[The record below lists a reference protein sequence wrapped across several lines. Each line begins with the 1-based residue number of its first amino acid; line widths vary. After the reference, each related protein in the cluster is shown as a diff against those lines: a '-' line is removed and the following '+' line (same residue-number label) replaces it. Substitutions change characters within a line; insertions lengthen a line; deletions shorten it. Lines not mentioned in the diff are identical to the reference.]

1 MKRFFL
7 LVLLFAGPRPEA
19 GRAQT
24 APPATAAATAATP
37 AATTEQARLLAAV
50 DAHPAPDTGRVNR
63 LNALAFTQRAASP
76 RQSAATLR
84 EALALAQQ
92 LNYTRGQAQARLGLG
107 FYHRKRSEYG
117 PAIDNTLR
125 AQEAFTWLRDRP
137 NQLGCLYN
145 LAYIFSG
152 QGNFPQALLNA
163 RQGLLLAEAI
173 DDQKW
178 LVLMN
183 MQLGNIST
191 SLGEYDKARDYLQ
204 AGQQLAERVQD
215 GPGLSQGLR
224 GLGQLYRTQG
234 QWAAAR
240 SYYEQDAAL
249 ARRLG
254 DVPGALVEEVNIA
267 DMHERQGHYPAAFA
281 TGRQVLRSL
290 RQLDMVGYVPL
301 AQLVLARAHLHT
313 GRPDSTLTYAQASLA
328 AGQRSGVKETSRD
341 AAEVLAQASAA
352 QNDFPAAYRY
362 QTLLGLYRDS
372 LNSREL
378 IRRTTA
384 LHYSYD
390 MGQQQ
395 ARIKLLLKD
404 QKQTAQDSRRQLV
417 LLLTLLGF
425 LTLLAGT
432 LALLL
437 RHLRHQQRAH
447 QQISQANDEL
457 RHLRETVTRQ
467 KYALEKLAVS
477 NEQLTPSPG
486 GAAHR

>member
-1 MKRFFL
+1 MKQLFL
-7 LVLLFAGPRPEA
+7 LVLLVGSLAGGGAAAQVPDSV
-19 GRAQT
+19 RAQ
-24 APPATAAATAATP
+24 
-37 AATTEQARLLAAV
+37 TEQARLQAAV
-50 DAHPAPDTGRVNR
+50 DTHPAPDTGRVNR
-63 LNALAFTQRAASP
+63 LNALAFAQRAASP
-76 RQSAATLR
+76 RRSATTLR

-92 LNYTRGQAQARLGLG
+92 LNYTYGQAQAWLGLG

-117 PAIDNTLR
+117 PAVDNTLR

-145 LAYIFSG
+145 LAYIFAG
-152 QGNFPQALLNA
+152 QGDFPQALLNA
-163 RQGLLLAEAI
+163 RQGLQLATDL

-191 SLGEYDKARDYLQ
+191 SLGEYDKARSYLQ
-204 AGQQLAERVQD
+204 AGQRLAERAQD

-224 GLGQLYRTQG
+224 GLGQLYRTQE

-254 DVPGALVEEVNIA
+254 DGTGAVVEDVNIA
-267 DMHERQGHYPAAFA
+267 DMHERQGHYPAAFV
-281 TGRQVLRSL
+281 TGRRVLRRL
-290 RQLDMVGYVPL
+290 RELDMVGYVPL

-313 GRPDSTLTYAQASLA
+313 GRPDSALAYAQLSLA

-341 AAEVLAQASAA
+341 AAQVLALASAA
-352 QNDFPAAYRY
+352 QNDFPAAYRH
-362 QTLLGLYRDS
+362 QMLLGAYRDS

-384 LHYSYD
+384 LHYRYD

-404 QKQTAQDSRRQLV
+404 QKQTAQASRRQLV

-437 RHLRHQQRAH
+437 RHLRHQQHAR

-457 RHLRETVTRQ
+457 RQLRETVTRQ
-467 KYALEKLAVS
+467 QYALEKLTVS
-477 NEQLTPSPG
+477 
-486 GAAHR
+486 